1 MLSDSI
7 YPNSS
12 NSMNQSQTAQNVQLL
27 FFLQLP
33 WQIYGNL
40 YKNPILTIQATL
52 GGKIFF

>member
-12 NSMNQSQTAQNVQLL
+12 NSMNQSRTAQNVQLL